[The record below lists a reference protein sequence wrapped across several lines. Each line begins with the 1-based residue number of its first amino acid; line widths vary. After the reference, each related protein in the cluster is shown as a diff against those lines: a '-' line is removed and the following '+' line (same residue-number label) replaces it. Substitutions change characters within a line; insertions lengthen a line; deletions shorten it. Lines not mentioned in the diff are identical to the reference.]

1 MRVAL
6 MTEPQQGLSYLEI
19 LAIARAAEAAGFEGF
34 FRSDHFTSFPG
45 PAGERTTDAW
55 ATLAGLARET
65 SRIQLGALVSPVTF
79 RIPGSFAKLVTT
91 VDEMSGGRVEIGVGA
106 GWNEEEHRELGIPY
120 PTDAA
125 TRVDMLEEQLAILV
139 GLLDEP
145 DGWTFEGEHWQVR
158 RTLFRPRYDGSEPRA
173 DGRRRP
179 NIIVGGVGRPRSI
192 RLAVRYADEYN
203 VSSSTPA
210 QVAEINAR
218 IDTACAEV
226 GRDPTTLRR
235 SVMAGVLV
243 VGTKGVPGARRG
255 TGRDVPGRPG
265 PGGIV
270 DGGPQ
275 GSLGRRD
282 DGRGT
287 HPHGRVRGGGRR
299 PHHAPGLPARAT
311 STTSRS
317 WASSSRPDA
326 ARLAG
331 PISRSGHQRIRPMR
345 VGGQYRNHGAPTTVA
360 GSTAPKTRESVECS
374 GSSPAR
380 CNAPAG
386 STDSTRLMSSRS
398 SRRGSGAMTSSPG
411 AGGRWA

>member
-6 MTEPQQGLSYLEI
+6 MTEPQQGLSYVEI
-19 LAIARAAEAAGFEGF
+19 LAITRAAEAAGFEGF

-79 RIPGSFAKLVTT
+79 RIPGSFVKLVTT

-106 GWNEEEHRELGIPY
+106 GWNEEEHRQLGIPY
-120 PTDAA
+120 PADAA

-145 DGWTFEGEHWQVR
+145 DGWTFDGEHWQVR
-158 RTLFRPRYDGSEPRA
+158 GSLFRPRYDGSEARA

-243 VGTKGVPGARRG
+243 GRDEREFRERVAAQVAMFQDDPAQAESWMEARKDRWVVGTMG
-255 TGRDVPGRPG
+255 
-265 PGGIV
+265 
-270 DGGPQ
+270 
-275 GSLGRRD
+275 
-282 DGRGT
+282 
-287 HPHGRVRGGGRR
+287 
-299 PHHAPGLPARAT
+299 
-311 STTSRS
+311 
-317 WASSSRPDA
+317 A
-326 ARLAG
+326 ARTRMAEYAAAG
-331 PISRSGHQRIRPMR
+331 ADRIMLQDFLPRDLD
-345 VGGQYRNHGAPTTVA
+345 HVA
-360 GSTAPKTRESVECS
+360 
-374 GSSPAR
+374 
-380 CNAPAG
+380 
-386 STDSTRLMSSRS
+386 LM
-398 SRRGSGAMTSSPG
+398 GELIEA
-411 AGGRWA
+411 

>member
-179 NIIVGGVGRPRSI
+179 NSSSAGSVDPVDPPRRAIRGRVTTCRRPRPPRWPRS
-192 RLAVRYADEYN
+192 
-203 VSSSTPA
+203 
-210 QVAEINAR
+210 NAR
-218 IDTACAEV
+218 IDTASRRWGAIPRPPTLGHG
-226 GRDPTTLRR
+226 GR
-235 SVMAGVLV
+235 
-243 VGTKGVPGARRG
+243 ARR
-255 TGRDVPGRPG
+255 RDERGSGSASRHRSRCSRTTG

-287 HPHGRVRGGGRR
+287 HPHGRVRGAGADRIMLQDF
-299 PHHAPGLPARAT
+299 LPARP
-311 STTSRS
+311 
-317 WASSSRPDA
+317 RPRRA
-326 ARLAG
+326 
-331 PISRSGHQRIRPMR
+331 
-345 VGGQYRNHGAPTTVA
+345 HGRAHRGLT
-360 GSTAPKTRESVECS
+360 
-374 GSSPAR
+374 
-380 CNAPAG
+380 
-386 STDSTRLMSSRS
+386 
-398 SRRGSGAMTSSPG
+398 RRGSLDRSAGPAIRGSGRCASGASIGTTAHRPRSPG
-411 AGGRWA
+411 RPRRRRGSRWSARGRHRPGATRPPGRPTRPA

>member
-19 LAIARAAEAAGFEGF
+19 LDIARAAEAAGFEGF

-45 PAGERTTDAW
+45 PAGLRTTDAW

-106 GWNEEEHRELGIPY
+106 GWNEGEHAELGIPY
-120 PTDAA
+120 PTEAV
-125 TRVDMLEEQLAILV
+125 TRVDMMEEQLAILQ

-145 DGWTFEGEHWQVR
+145 DGWSYEGTHWQVR
-158 RTLFRPRYDGSEPRA
+158 GSLFRPRYDGSEPRA

-210 QVAEINAR
+210 EVAAINAR
-218 IDTACAEV
+218 IDAACDRA
-226 GRDPTTLRR
+226 GRDPSTIRR

-243 VGTKGVPGARRG
+243 GRDEAELGSRVAAQVAMFQDDPAQAESWMEARRDRWVVGTLEA
-255 TGRDVPGRPG
+255 
-265 PGGIV
+265 
-270 DGGPQ
+270 
-275 GSLGRRD
+275 
-282 DGRGT
+282 
-287 HPHGRVRGGGRR
+287 
-299 PHHAPGLPARAT
+299 ARA
-311 STTSRS
+311 RM
-317 WASSSRPDA
+317 AEYA
-326 ARLAG
+326 AAG
-331 PISRSGHQRIRPMR
+331 VDRIMLQDFIPRDLE
-345 VGGQYRNHGAPTTVA
+345 HVA
-360 GSTAPKTRESVECS
+360 LMGELIES
-374 GSSPAR
+374 
-380 CNAPAG
+380 
-386 STDSTRLMSSRS
+386 
-398 SRRGSGAMTSSPG
+398 
-411 AGGRWA
+411 